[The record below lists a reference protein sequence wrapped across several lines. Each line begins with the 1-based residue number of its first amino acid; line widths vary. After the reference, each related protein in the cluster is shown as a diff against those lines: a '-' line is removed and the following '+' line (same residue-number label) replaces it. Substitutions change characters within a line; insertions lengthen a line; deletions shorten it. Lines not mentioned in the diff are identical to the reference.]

1 MGYHKGKE
9 KPLGHI
15 CRMPETNLYE
25 RKSLWRRASGLTW
38 AVGAWT
44 VNGAS
49 LQRGDTVSEPE
60 QDEAGI
66 YAAEGSGGNRRLVTY
81 RGIDKYSTY
90 SEASRSWVSH
100 T

>member
-1 MGYHKGKE
+1 MRYHKGKE

-15 CRMPETNLYE
+15 CRMPETNLCE
-25 RKSLWRRASGLTW
+25 SVSLWRRARGLTW
-38 AVGAWT
+38 AVGAGT

-49 LQRGDTVSEPE
+49 LQRGDMVSEPE

-81 RGIDKYSTY
+81 RGTDQIQCIY
-90 SEASRSWVSH
+90 
-100 T
+100 